1 MPKEFSWW
9 IWLATAGAL
18 LAGLVIA
25 PTFLLVAVAI
35 SVIQSVIF
43 LRLHRSLTPYPVQI
57 RLAYTALLLLCLL
70 PGLRWLY
77 WLPTIGTFALV
88 CFGYCLL
95 ARILSLARGIVTHH
109 SQGNWYNERFWPH
122 QWSVAR
128 TTVCHPSTA
137 TAAVA
142 ISKHA
147 SLFCQRIKL
156 TRISDSIST
165 CLNYEKTY
173 LPPLIGRGACRFG
186 NARGETSR
194 TIVQWPRRP
203 ASSNHN
209 KITQGAALFRSRHA
223 PVVRLQSQRSHP
235 VVPFRGAP

>member
-1 MPKEFSWW
+1 MKLLFMPKEFSWW

-95 ARILSLARGIVTHH
+95 ARILSLAPW
-109 SQGNWYNERFWPH
+109 N
-122 QWSVAR
+122 
-128 TTVCHPSTA
+128 
-137 TAAVA
+137 
-142 ISKHA
+142 
-147 SLFCQRIKL
+147 
-156 TRISDSIST
+156 
-165 CLNYEKTY
+165 
-173 LPPLIGRGACRFG
+173 
-186 NARGETSR
+186 
-194 TIVQWPRRP
+194 
-203 ASSNHN
+203 
-209 KITQGAALFRSRHA
+209 RHA
-223 PVVRLQSQRSHP
+223 PLSRQLVQRTFLAAP
-235 VVPFRGAP
+235 VVGRADHGLSSINCNRGSCDLEARIAFLSAHKTDSNF